1 MDPLEAPTSC
11 SSRYT
16 CTHGSYTCPSPAQ
29 KPCPNLCPP
38 PCDPCVL
45 MQVYSGGEY
54 NLYEH
59 APINSGGGAQLER
72 RQVLLG
78 LFSKKKCEA

>member
-1 MDPLEAPTSC
+1 MDPPQAPTSC
-11 SSRYT
+11 SDRYT
-16 CTHGSYTCPSPAQ
+16 CTNDRYTCPSPAQ

-54 NLYEH
+54 NLHEH
-59 APINSGGGAQLER
+59 ATREWGGRAH
-72 RQVLLG
+72 LG
-78 LFSKKKCEA
+78 

>member
-1 MDPLEAPTSC
+1 MDPPHAPTSC
-11 SSRYT
+11 SGRYT
-16 CTHGSYTCPSPAQ
+16 CTHGSYSLPSLAP

-59 APINSGGGAQLER
+59 ATREWGGW
-72 RQVLLG
+72 VHLG
-78 LFSKKKCEA
+78 